1 LTSGAEEEFMLYVNT
16 TGHELYA
23 FVNGELAG
31 YQHSVNGPYIF
42 QFQAP
47 VTMRAGKN
55 YISLLSATV
64 GLKVL
69 VFTNLKRSSIF
80 FFASLLFQP
89 CMLDNFPMLKQNYG
103 ASFELMPAGIV
114 GGPVKLVRPDS
125 SAIDL
130 SHSTWTYEV
139 LQDSVDHVMSFS

>member
-1 LTSGAEEEFMLYVNT
+1 MNLYIVTEPEISTTKCSLTNGAEEDFTLYVNT

-47 VTMRAGKN
+47 VTLRAGKN

-69 VFTNLKRSSIF
+69 LFTDKEVLFPLIPAVSTMNAYQNSNLKTELR
-80 FFASLLFQP
+80 SLLRADARRY
-89 CMLDNFPMLKQNYG
+89 CRW
-103 ASFELMPAGIV
+103 AG
-114 GGPVKLVRPDS
+114 
-125 SAIDL
+125 
-130 SHSTWTYEV
+130 
-139 LQDSVDHVMSFS
+139 

>member
-1 LTSGAEEEFMLYVNT
+1 VSALLAEYTVNEPETSTMKCSLDSGAEEDFTLYVNT

-23 FVNGELAG
+23 FVNGKLAG
-31 YQHSVNGPYIF
+31 YQHSLNGPFIF

-69 VFTNLKRSSIF
+69 MFFT
-80 FFASLLFQP
+80 P
-89 CMLDNFPMLKQNYG
+89 
-103 ASFELMPAGIV
+103 
-114 GGPVKLVRPDS
+114 
-125 SAIDL
+125 
-130 SHSTWTYEV
+130 
-139 LQDSVDHVMSFS
+139 SVAVMYA